1 MKYYIIAGEA
11 SGDLHASN
19 LMKEIKKNDP
29 DANFRCWG
37 GDLMKAQGAFIVKH
51 ISEISFMG
59 FAEVVLNLRT
69 ILRNLSFC
77 KSDID
82 EFHPDAL
89 ILVDYPGFNL
99 KIAGYARQ
107 KGYNVFYYV
116 SPQIWAWKQSRVHKI
131 KKTIDKMMVILPF
144 EKDFYKRFDYDAE
157 FVGHPLL
164 DAVESYKASKTQ
176 SNFRLENKLSGK
188 PIVAL
193 LPGSRK
199 QEISRMLKTMISIRE
214 DFSDTQFVIAG
225 APSIKPEYYSSLIR
239 GHDVSIVYNKTY
251 DLFMNADAALVTSG
265 TATLEAALFDVPEIV
280 CYKGSWFSYI
290 IARMVIKV
298 KFISLVN
305 LIMDRK
311 IVTELIQTNLT
322 KANLRAELKTI
333 LFNPGQ
339 IRQLKNEYSLLKQK
353 LGNSGASKKAA
364 DVIRNY
370 LPSGKQPK

>member
-82 EFHPDAL
+82 EFHPDAI

-99 KIAGYARQ
+99 KIAGYARK
-107 KGYNVFYYV
+107 KGYNIFYYV

-131 KKTIDKMMVILPF
+131 KKTVDKMMVILPF
-144 EKDFYKRFDYDAE
+144 EKDFYKRFDYEAE

-164 DAVESYKASKTQ
+164 DAVETFKASKTQ
-176 SNFRLENKLSGK
+176 SDFRLENNLTDK

-199 QEISRMLKTMISIRE
+199 QEISRMLKIMISIRE
-214 DFSDTQFVIAG
+214 EFGDTQFVIAG
-225 APSIKPEYYSSLIR
+225 APSIKPEYYSRLIR
-239 GHDVSIVYNKTY
+239 GHDVRIVYNKTY

-280 CYKGSWFSYI
+280 CYKGSWFSYL

-305 LIMDRK
+305 LIMDKK
-311 IVTELIQTNLT
+311 IVTELIQTKLT
-322 KANLRAELKTI
+322 KANLREELKSI
-333 LFNPGQ
+333 LYHPEH
-339 IRQLKNEYSLLKQK
+339 ISQLKNEYSLLKQK
-353 LGNSGASKKAA
+353 LGNSGASKNAA

-370 LPSGKQPK
+370 LQSGKQPK